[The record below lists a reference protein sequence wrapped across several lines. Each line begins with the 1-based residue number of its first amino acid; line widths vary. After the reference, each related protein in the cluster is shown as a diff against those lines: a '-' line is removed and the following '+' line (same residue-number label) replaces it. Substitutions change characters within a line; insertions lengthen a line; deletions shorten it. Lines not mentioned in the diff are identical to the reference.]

1 MLNRRQFL
9 QSTAACAVGSALP
22 VSMLAEQAQPM
33 VIEFDYAPGPDV
45 SVILQMRDQMIEEIY
60 WVTGISDLNP

>member
-33 VIEFDYAPGPDV
+33 IIGFDYAPGPDV
-45 SVILQMRDQMIEEIY
+45 TVVWQMFDQMIEEIY
-60 WVTGISDLNP
+60 RVTGILDLNP

>member
-9 QSTAACAVGSALP
+9 QSTAAGAVGAALP

-33 VIEFDYAPGPDV
+33 VIGFDPAPGPDMTV
-45 SVILQMRDQMIEEIY
+45 MWQMHEQMIEEIY
-60 WVTGISDLNP
+60 RVTGISDLHP